1 MITRVL
7 NLATRQEWV
16 YSLPPEKAVVC
27 AAEQELGNWNT
38 PEERRSLLRQDYDLS
53 TLRQEH
59 KLPVIY
65 GKHTVRCGDWTAIR
79 STA

>member
-16 YSLPPEKAVVC
+16 YSLAPEMAVVC
-27 AAEQELGNWNT
+27 AAEQERGNWNT
-38 PEERRSLLRQDYDLS
+38 WEYDLS

-65 GKHTVRCGDWTAIR
+65 GEHTVRCGDWTAIR